1 MIPKQ
6 IFVAFLY
13 FSSVLS
19 LPACAMAQL
28 AMPKLEA
35 ATTTVDDNPTDTLST
50 FDGTL
55 GMNLSQT
62 SLANWAGGGESALAF
77 TALCQMGQTKE
88 QGPSSTSWALDAAL
102 GLLHQ
107 SDTWRKTDDRLV
119 LSGQWNSAIQ
129 TRLRGGR
136 LSALVDARTQFLP
149 GYAVVGGV
157 PDKDQRIS
165 DFLSP
170 GYLVAAAGFA
180 PKKGE
185 NQHFFVA
192 PVTGKL
198 TVLLDDTLAAAGA
211 FGVGAGQSTRLE
223 LGGYIRWNLKMTLM
237 ENVTWTHQV
246 DLFSNYMNQPGN
258 IDVNWTGLLELT
270 INESLR
276 TTISTHL
283 IYDDDVVL
291 EKESAVLD
299 DQGGIAT
306 PAKFGPG
313 TQFKE
318 VLSVGF
324 SYKL

>member
-1 MIPKQ
+1 MPVKFTIHRL
-6 IFVAFLY
+6 LY
-13 FSSVLS
+13 SVGL
-19 LPACAMAQL
+19 LLVPMTMFTQL
-28 AMPKLEA
+28 AVPNLEA
-35 ATTTVDDNPTDTLST
+35 ATTAIDDNPTDTLST

-77 TALCQMGQTKE
+77 TALCQMAQSKE
-88 QGPSSTSWALDAAL
+88 NGPMSMSWGLDAAL

-107 SDTWRKTDDRLV
+107 TDTWRKTDDRLA
-119 LSGQWNSAIQ
+119 LTGQWNSAIQ

-149 GYAVVGGV
+149 GYAAVGGV

-170 GYLVAAAGFA
+170 GYVVAAAGFA
-180 PKKGE
+180 PKKGAT
-185 NQHFFVA
+185 QHFFVA

-198 TVLLDDTLAAAGA
+198 TVLMDDTLAAAGA
-211 FGVGAGQSTRLE
+211 FGVDAGQNTRLE
-223 LGGYIRWNLKMTLM
+223 LGGYIRWNLKIPLM

-246 DLFSNYMNQPGN
+246 DLFSNYLDQPGN

-283 IYDDDVVL
+283 IYDDDVTI
-291 EKESAVLD
+291 EREPAVID
-299 DQGGIAT
+299 DQGAITT
-306 PAKFGPG
+306 PAKLGPG